1 MPPLPTVS
9 CVAAAL
15 RIEPSVGP
23 MHGVQ
28 ATANAAPAT
37 SGPPEPARLISE
49 SGRHSLLRIGM
60 NGVSRKKTPS
70 STITAPA
77 ILSSVPL
84 ELYSEEPSPVAVM
97 PSATNTTVNDRQK
110 TIAGSRILPRLRSPD
125 LMSAIERPD
134 TADR

>member
-1 MPPLPTVS
+1 
-9 CVAAAL
+9 
-15 RIEPSVGP
+15 
-23 MHGVQ
+23 MHGVH

-37 SGPPEPARLISE
+37 SGPPDPARLISA

-70 STITAPA
+70 AMITAPA
-77 ILSSVPL
+77 ILSSVAL
-84 ELYSEEPSPVAVM
+84 ELCSVEPRPVAVM

-110 TIAGSRILPRLRSPD
+110 TIAGSRIFGRLRSPD
-125 LMSAIERPD
+125 FMSAIERPD